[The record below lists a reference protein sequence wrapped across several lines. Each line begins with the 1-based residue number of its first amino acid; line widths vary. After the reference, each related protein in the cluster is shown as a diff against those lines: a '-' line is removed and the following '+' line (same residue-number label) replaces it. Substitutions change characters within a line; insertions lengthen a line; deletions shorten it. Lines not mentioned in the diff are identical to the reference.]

1 MGIKLGI
8 KLNSHKLVLGQLRS
22 INKTKVPSGL
32 VKKKVMV
39 LDSQSKN
46 GMGNPMDRDIQ
57 KSTVKSTLPEKA
69 KFNPVIDLDTMI
81 TCIETS
87 RL

>member
-1 MGIKLGI
+1 
-8 KLNSHKLVLGQLRS
+8 
-22 INKTKVPSGL
+22 
-32 VKKKVMV
+32 MV